1 MAYYSEGN
9 FLKRF
14 LSDTLGFRGGKNL
27 ASWGVAG
34 ALAYFYIY
42 LPEQKK
48 AQDIKAA
55 RDLARQEAIEKG
67 TLEVQKARVM
77 ATDPQRDGLIKGSTK
92 QQSDQL

>member
-48 AQDIKAA
+48 AQDIKV
-55 RDLARQEAIEKG
+55 RHPPLPPHLA
-67 TLEVQKARVM
+67 TVQITVDRFAYQHCSSKLGR
-77 ATDPQRDGLIKGSTK
+77 
-92 QQSDQL
+92 